1 MIKLL
6 LLLSVLAI
14 LTGCVSKPQVTDIM
28 PFGPETYRV
37 KAFNNKGMEDKLAIE
52 EAYKHC
58 ESLERHF
65 MPVQGEDTY
74 LQYSLIF
81 SCLEEGDPA
90 LKRPEKR

>member
-1 MIKLL
+1 
-6 LLLSVLAI
+6 
-14 LTGCVSKPQVTDIM
+14 M

-37 KAFNNKGMEDKLAIE
+37 KVFNNKGMEDKLAIE